1 MPFIPAKIFRLEKLI
16 SKLLKDLKF
25 MRCNLVAKAGCLDH
39 IWPVKL
45 QLTYIT

>member
-1 MPFIPAKIFRLEKLI
+1 MAKSK
-16 SKLLKDLKF
+16 KLLEQVKDQIKL
-25 MRCNLVAKAGCLDH
+25 RHYSHSAKAKRPDH